1 MRALRDL
8 SMLKSIARMAD
19 LLPASKV
26 PSVIGALPRTS
37 WIQETEGARFC
48 SPRTLVYSIFVVA
61 RYPQADRAAN
71 PILRVPVSSG
81 LDVTLAS
88 SHPGLNP

>member
-8 SMLKSIARMAD
+8 SMPASIARLAD

-37 WIQETEGARFC
+37 WIQMAEGARLC
-48 SPRTLVYSIFVVA
+48 SPRTFAYSIFVVA

-71 PILRVPVSSG
+71 PILRAPVSSG
-81 LDVTLAS
+81 LEVTLA
-88 SHPGLNP
+88 LLD